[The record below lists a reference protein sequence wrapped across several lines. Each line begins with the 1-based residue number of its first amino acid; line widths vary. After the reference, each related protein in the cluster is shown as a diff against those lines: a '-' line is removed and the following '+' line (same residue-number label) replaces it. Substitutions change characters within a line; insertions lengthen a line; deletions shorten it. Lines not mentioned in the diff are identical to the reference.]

1 MDKEISKIYSIKLDT
16 KGKSIIAKDIKG
28 SSLTCNASDSIK
40 IDIELTE
47 DGLKKELGDSCKI
60 SLISHIEYSNGS
72 TNDVKQDNIDNDITY
87 TSNEDKTIVT
97 IYPKDSFNLYGGIS
111 ENEIVISDENENIS
125 VQHFKFKIK
134 PSLNNS
140 VFQDSV
146 DSINTLTELQEQ
158 IEKNEVVLQNTT
170 QQAIDMQRQVDDKC
184 DEVDSKLKEQDMLID
199 NNIADMNEKINN
211 MNTTIDTQVLKSIK
225 LEPIE
230 ISNDNYV
237 YFGTKLI
244 NSKAEDLLN
253 KAFDIHIG
261 GYVYNPITLQTSYGI
276 LLFYMINN
284 NVYVDFRSFMDKSI
298 SGNTINIEAMFS
310 SKLNYIPKSVTGF
323 KILFKTKIAKSLNT
337 NDTMFSYITPKSDSK
352 IEWGE

>member
-16 KGKSIIAKDIKG
+16 KGKSVIAKSING
-28 SSLTCNASDSIK
+28 SPLMCNASDSIK
-40 IDIELTE
+40 IDVELTE
-47 DGLKKELGDSCKI
+47 DGLKKELGDNCKI

-72 TNDVKQDNIDNDITY
+72 TNDIKQDNIDNDITY
-87 TSNEDKTIVT
+87 TANEDKTIIT
-97 IYPKDSFNLYGGIS
+97 IYPKDSFNLYEGIS

-140 VFQDSV
+140 VVQDSI

-170 QQAIDMQRQVDDKC
+170 QQAIDMQKQVDDKC
-184 DEVDSKLKEQDMLID
+184 NEVDIILSEQDTLID
-199 NNIADMNEKINN
+199 NSIADMNEKINN

-230 ISNDNYV
+230 ISSDNNV

-310 SKLNYIPKSVTGF
+310 NKLNYIPKSVTGF

-337 NDTMFSYITPKSDSK
+337 NNTMFAYITPKSDSR
-352 IEWGE
+352 IVWGE